1 LVVAHLEWPLM
12 QVLPLSLTSEFDQR
26 VYVDVYALLN
36 GVGRRQRDDAVAEA
50 RRPAQVAVDV
60 HLNPGRG
67 TRRIIVIA
75 RFWRGQSR

>member
-1 LVVAHLEWPLM
+1 M

-36 GVGRRQRDDAVAEA
+36 GVGRRQRDDAVADA
-50 RRPAQVAVDV
+50 RRPAQVAADV

-67 TRRIIVIA
+67 TRRVVGEGRGGVDNRGV